1 MERKTPHSI
10 QPAKAGGRHRKASC
24 KTTKAG
30 VRSSYTK
37 MTDNTDIQTVEDA
50 LVNIHETVLDPE
62 RAAPLIRKNLAQNLE
77 NSYIFRFYK
86 KAGKI
91 VCESKV
97 LTSAQPKFLGKI
109 EGLS

>member
-1 MERKTPHSI
+1 M
-10 QPAKAGGRHRKASC
+10 G
-24 KTTKAG
+24 
-30 VRSSYTK
+30 SSALPKQDEESLYGN

-62 RAAPLIRKNLAQNLE
+62 RAAPLIRKNLAHNLE

>member
-1 MERKTPHSI
+1 MR
-10 QPAKAGGRHRKASC
+10 G
-24 KTTKAG
+24 
-30 VRSSYTK
+30 
-37 MTDNTDIQTVEDA
+37 
-50 LVNIHETVLDPE
+50 PE

-109 EGLS
+109 EGLE